1 MSYKKIL
8 LLLCITIYATML
20 SAQTKIVGQVVDSVT
35 HESEPF
41 VTIRIYKNNI
51 NSKPETMLISD
62 DNGKFAKVIKGTGNY
77 FIQLS
82 AVGKKELIKQ
92 IKLQNHSKTTLI
104 NLGILPMQTEPEQI
118 AGATITAQKPLV
130 KMETDKMSYNIEAD
144 DEAKATTLLEMLRK
158 VPMVTVDGQDN
169 VKINGKESFKV
180 YVDGK
185 PNAMFSA
192 NASQIFKSMPASA
205 VKRVEVITS
214 PGAKYDAEGVAGIL
228 NIIMHEQN
236 KTTGKKR

>member
-92 IKLQNHSKTTLI
+92 II
-104 NLGILPMQTEPEQI
+104 R
-118 AGATITAQKPLV
+118 
-130 KMETDKMSYNIEAD
+130 Y
-144 DEAKATTLLEMLRK
+144 
-158 VPMVTVDGQDN
+158 
-169 VKINGKESFKV
+169 
-180 YVDGK
+180 
-185 PNAMFSA
+185 
-192 NASQIFKSMPASA
+192 
-205 VKRVEVITS
+205 
-214 PGAKYDAEGVAGIL
+214 
-228 NIIMHEQN
+228 
-236 KTTGKKR
+236 